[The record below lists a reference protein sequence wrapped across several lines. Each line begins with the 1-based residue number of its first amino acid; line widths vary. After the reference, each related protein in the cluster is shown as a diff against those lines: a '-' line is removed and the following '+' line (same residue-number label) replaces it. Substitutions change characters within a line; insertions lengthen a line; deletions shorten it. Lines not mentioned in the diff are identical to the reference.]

1 MSEGLYIAKT
11 VTDNNMTTNI
21 DDWTKILNIN
31 KRPNKSVKKY
41 SYEDNLNKKLE
52 RKRKNYLYKINK
64 NKKELVNYVNDNSL
78 FIKNRLAEEYIIVNI
93 GLKKIINSSLDN
105 LEFKLELAN
114 DSENLR
120 EFLVFKDEVVQIIK
134 EINTNINK
142 ENFTQLILDNKISN
156 KNISIIDKIKNTD
169 ISKTIK
175 SEPKIWKKIEA
186 GLTFADI
193 LKQNNKN

>member
-11 VTDNNMTTNI
+11 VTDTNTTTNI
-21 DDWTKILNIN
+21 DDWTKISNIH
-31 KRPNKSVKKY
+31 KRSYETVSKY

-78 FIKNRLAEEYIIVNI
+78 FIKNRLAEEYIIVHI
-93 GLKKIINSSLDN
+93 GLKKIINSGLDN

-156 KNISIIDKIKNTD
+156 KNISIIDKIKNTH
-169 ISKTIK
+169 ISKTIN
-175 SEPKIWKKIEA
+175 SEPKIWKKIES

-193 LKQNNKN
+193 LKKTNKN